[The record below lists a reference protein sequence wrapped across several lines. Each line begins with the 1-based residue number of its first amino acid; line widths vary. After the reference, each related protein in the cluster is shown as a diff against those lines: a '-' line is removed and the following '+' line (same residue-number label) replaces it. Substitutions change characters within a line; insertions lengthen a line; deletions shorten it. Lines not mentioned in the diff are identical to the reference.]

1 MINKKLG
8 LSIAN
13 TLLVTA
19 ALQGLTPVAA
29 DSLKVFNPVTGH
41 YYQRFDLANVK
52 QSTANANCNALKAHL
67 VTFAGTDYGVDN
79 KEADFVY
86 SQLVSKSPAGA
97 PNGNNNFNFI
107 GAVFNE
113 NTYTWSWLTGEAF
126 GKNFPSANGGYDF
139 YGMKVSDGKWQLANN
154 DGYVQYQGTY
164 STGYV
169 CEWEGNDYVASATVP
184 DLNNNGVDET
194 ASLYLDY
201 KTNNHTVIIR
211 DPKTHTTIST
221 LTFANSTPTPP
232 IGLAVIA
239 DMNINGVP
247 EIAVLSG
254 LTIRIKDAKNNNVS
268 LKTFNFL
275 NSTYQPRSLSAT
287 YSSDK
292 TFSELTVVGVLPT
305 GKATAE
311 TRDSKSGALL
321 YSDTF

>member
-1 MINKKLG
+1 
-8 LSIAN
+8 
-13 TLLVTA
+13 
-19 ALQGLTPVAA
+19 
-29 DSLKVFNPVTGH
+29 
-41 YYQRFDLANVK
+41 
-52 QSTANANCNALKAHL
+52 
-67 VTFAGTDYGVDN
+67 
-79 KEADFVY
+79 
-86 SQLVSKSPAGA
+86 
-97 PNGNNNFNFI
+97 
-107 GAVFNE
+107 
-113 NTYTWSWLTGEAF
+113 
-126 GKNFPSANGGYDF
+126 
-139 YGMKVSDGKWQLANN
+139 MKVSDSKWILSYI
-154 DGYVQYQGTY
+154 DGHIGSGIYS

-169 CEWEGNDYVASATVP
+169 CEWDGNDYIASATVP

-194 ASLYLDY
+194 AALYLDY

>member
-1 MINKKLG
+1 MTNKKLG

-86 SQLVSKSPAGA
+86 SQLVSKSLSGAG
-97 PNGNNNFNFI
+97 NGYNFNFI
-107 GAVFNE
+107 GAVYNE
-113 NTYTWSWLTGEAF
+113 NTFTWSWVTGEPF
-126 GKNFPSANGGYDF
+126 GKNFPTTVNGYDY
-139 YGMKVSDGKWQLANN
+139 YGMKVSDSKWILSNI
-154 DGYVQYQGTY
+154 DGHIGSGIYS

-169 CEWEGNDYVASATVP
+169 CEWDGNDYIASATVP

-194 ASLYLDY
+194 AALYLDY